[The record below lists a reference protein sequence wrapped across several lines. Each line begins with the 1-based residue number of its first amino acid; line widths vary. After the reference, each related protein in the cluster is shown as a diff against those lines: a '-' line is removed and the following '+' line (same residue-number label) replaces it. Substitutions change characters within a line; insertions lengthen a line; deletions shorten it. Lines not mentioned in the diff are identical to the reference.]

1 MANKRLRDV
10 VNDVVFA
17 DPSERPRTHS
27 TSVTARKDGQLSRAI
42 ARSLQRTLD
51 IDIDD
56 PDLDGLTVVEV
67 KAADGGL
74 YVAIVASAATAS
86 VEHQQQKLAAALP
99 VFRTALAAEL
109 SRKRV
114 PTVCFCVVPAALL
127 RSANAGAD
135 A

>member
-1 MANKRLRDV
+1 MANKRFRDV

-17 DPSERPRTHS
+17 DPSTQRLS
-27 TSVTARKDGQLSRAI
+27 ASVVERKDGQLSRAI

-56 PDLDGLTVVEV
+56 PDLDGLSVVEV

-74 YVAIVASAATAS
+74 FVAIVASTAMAS
-86 VEHQQQKLAAALP
+86 VARQQQKLAAALP

-114 PTVCFCVVPAALL
+114 PTVCFCVVPTLL
-127 RSANAGAD
+127 MGSSARGD
-135 A
+135 E